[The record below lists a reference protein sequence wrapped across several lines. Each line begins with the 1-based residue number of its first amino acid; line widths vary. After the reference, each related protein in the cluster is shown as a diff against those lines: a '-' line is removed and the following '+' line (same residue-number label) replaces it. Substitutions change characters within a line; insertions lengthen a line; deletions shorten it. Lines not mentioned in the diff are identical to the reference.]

1 MTLPRLTSL
10 DQATVRVQ
18 LERAI
23 NNKILHQAKLLLKLY
38 RNVVWSVENHLQ
50 DLEVTAKDFGSR
62 RIQDL
67 IDYLAF
73 DFEGDIDTDKVGDH
87 LQSIAETRDL
97 ILLVDKAMVR
107 LKSYPLWG
115 ELYFDLL
122 NRKFIIRYAYSD
134 QDLMEAMNL
143 TRATYYR
150 RKNEAINLL
159 GHILWGYI
167 LPEMQSTIQSVKSET
182 DHAVLLP
189 SLENPV

>member
-10 DQATVRVQ
+10 DQAAARVQ

-38 RNVVWSVENHLQ
+38 RNVVWSIENHLL
-50 DLEVTAKDFGSR
+50 DLEVTAHDFGSR

-73 DFEGDIDTDKVGDH
+73 DFEGDLNTGKVGDH

-107 LKSYPLWG
+107 LQSYPLWG

-122 NRKFIIRYAYSD
+122 NRKYIIRYAYSD
-134 QDLMEAMNL
+134 QDLMETMNL

-150 RKNEAINLL
+150 RKNEAIHLL

-167 LPEMQSTIQSVKSET
+167 LPEMQSTIQSVQSET
-182 DHAVLLP
+182 EHAVLQP
-189 SLENPV
+189 SPEHPV